1 MDAAASAMF
10 ANHQEVRVAETGD
23 DFDELLGGD
32 APQEAPVKRTRER
45 STIEFPYSDLEST
58 VEMVRTLHT
67 KAGTQAEDV
76 QLAAW
81 MNQTASGGG
90 FRSRLSAGRMFG
102 LIETNGPHITVTSM
116 GLDAIDGD
124 RSAPALA
131 EAFLRVPLYRQMYE
145 KYKGYALP
153 PPGAIESQME
163 SMGVA
168 PKQKDRA
175 RQTFTKS
182 AQCAGYIDAQTG
194 RLTKPAFAAPSPPAD
209 RPDER
214 QNGEGGGN
222 GNGIGGAGNG
232 AGAGGAGPELPP
244 GLHPFIVGLLH
255 ELPPAKTAWSVDK
268 RVDWLTAA
276 ATMFKL
282 IYTGEGTIKVS
293 GGEAAPAGPLP
304 PLQDNGG

>member
-1 MDAAASAMF
+1 MAD
-10 ANHQEVRVAETGD
+10 QVED
-23 DFDELLGGD
+23 DFDDLLGSG
-32 APQEAPVKRTRER
+32 PEEAPVKRTRER

-58 VEMVRTLHT
+58 VEMVRTLHA
-67 KAGTQAEDV
+67 KAGTQCEDV
-76 QLAAW
+76 QLASW

-102 LIETNGPHITVTSM
+102 LIETNGPHVSVTSL
-116 GLDAIDGD
+116 GLDATDED
-124 RSAPALA
+124 RAAPALA

-153 PPGAIESQME
+153 PPQAIESQME
-163 SMGVA
+163 GMGVT
-168 PKQKDRA
+168 PRQKDRA

-182 AQCAGYIDAQTG
+182 AQYAGYIDAQTG
-194 RLTKPAFAAPSPPAD
+194 RLTKPAFAAPPPPPD

-214 QNGEGGGN
+214 QNGDSAGN
-222 GNGIGGAGNG
+222 SANGENGGAGASGG
-232 AGAGGAGPELPP
+232 AGAELPP
-244 GLHPFIVGLLH
+244 SLHPFIVGLLH

-282 IYTGEGTIKVS
+282 IYSGEGTIKVS
-293 GGEAAPAGPLP
+293 GGEVASAAPVP
-304 PLQDNGG
+304 PAQDNGG

>member
-1 MDAAASAMF
+1 M
-10 ANHQEVRVAETGD
+10 AEQGGD
-23 DFDELLGGD
+23 DFDELLGPETA
-32 APQEAPVKRTRER
+32 APAKRTRER

-58 VEMVRTLHT
+58 VEMVRTLHA
-67 KAGTQAEDV
+67 KAGTQCEDV
-76 QLAAW
+76 QLATW
-81 MNQTASGGG
+81 MGQTATGGG

-102 LIETNGPHITVTSM
+102 LIETNGPHISLTPT
-116 GLDAIDGD
+116 GLDSIDDERG
-124 RSAPALA
+124 PAARA

-153 PPGAIESQME
+153 PPAAIESQME

-182 AQCAGYIDAQTG
+182 AQYAGYIDTQTG
-194 RLTKPAFAAPSPPAD
+194 RLTKPAFAAPSAPIE
-209 RPDER
+209 RGDER
-214 QNGEGGGN
+214 PNGDGN
-222 GNGIGGAGNG
+222 GNGHASGAGSD
-232 AGAGGAGPELPP
+232 LPA

-255 ELPPAKTAWSVDK
+255 ELPAAKTAWSVDK

-282 IYTGEGTIKVS
+282 IYTGEGTINVS
-293 GGEAAPAGPLP
+293 AETTGSASRGASSSSA
-304 PLQDNGG
+304 QDNGG

>member
-1 MDAAASAMF
+1 MTD
-10 ANHQEVRVAETGD
+10 QVGD
-23 DFDELLGGD
+23 DFDELLGCGPD
-32 APQEAPVKRTRER
+32 EAPAKRTRER

-58 VEMVRTLHT
+58 VEMVRTLHA
-67 KAGTQAEDV
+67 KAGTQCEDV

-90 FRSRLSAGRMFG
+90 FRSRLSAGRMYG
-102 LIETNGPHITVTSM
+102 LIETNGPHVTVTSM

-124 RSAPALA
+124 RAAPALA
-131 EAFLRVPLYRQMYE
+131 EAFLRVPLFRQMYE

-153 PPGAIESQME
+153 PPQAIESQME
-163 SMGVA
+163 GMGVA

-182 AQCAGYIDAQTG
+182 AQYSGYIDAQTG
-194 RLTKPAFAAPSPPAD
+194 RLTKPAFAAPSPPPERIED
-209 RPDER
+209 RQSE
-214 QNGEGGGN
+214 GN
-222 GNGIGGAGNG
+222 GNGNNGNG
-232 AGAGGAGPELPP
+232 NNGSGPSQGGGIGSELPP

-282 IYTGEGTIKVS
+282 IYSGEGTIKVS
-293 GGEAAPAGPLP
+293 GGDAAPAAPLP
-304 PLQDNGG
+304 PAQDNGG

>member
-1 MDAAASAMF
+1 MTD
-10 ANHQEVRVAETGD
+10 QIGGEID
-23 DFDELLGGD
+23 DLSGSGAD
-32 APQEAPVKRTRER
+32 EAPAKRTRER

-58 VEMVRTLHT
+58 VEMVRTLHA
-67 KAGTQAEDV
+67 KAGTQCEDV
-76 QLAAW
+76 QLASW

-102 LIETNGPHITVTSM
+102 LIETNGPYITVTSL

-124 RSAPALA
+124 RAAPAVA

-153 PPGAIESQME
+153 PPQAIESQME
-163 SMGVA
+163 GMGVA

-182 AQCAGYIDAQTG
+182 AHYSGYIDAQTG
-194 RLTKPAFAAPSPPAD
+194 RLTKPAFAAPSPPPE
-209 RPDER
+209 RTEER
-214 QNGEGGGN
+214 QTGDGN
-222 GNGIGGAGNG
+222 GNGAGNG
-232 AGAGGAGPELPP
+232 NSGIGAGGSSGGGAELPP

-282 IYTGEGTIKVS
+282 IYSGEGTIRVS
-293 GGEAAPAGPLP
+293 GGDAASAAPMP
-304 PLQDNGG
+304 PAQDNGG

>member
-1 MDAAASAMF
+1 MLLRGMDSQLSMEAIMAD
-10 ANHQEVRVAETGD
+10 QGKD
-23 DFDELLGGD
+23 DFEELLGGGAD
-32 APQEAPVKRTRER
+32 APVKRTRER
-45 STIEFPYSDLEST
+45 STIEFPYSDLESI

-67 KAGTQAEDV
+67 RAGTQCEDV

-102 LIETNGPHITVTSM
+102 LIETNGAHVTITPL
-116 GLDAIDGD
+116 GLDSIDDERGP
-124 RSAPALA
+124 SARA
-131 EAFLRVPLYRQMYE
+131 EGFLRVPLYKLMYE
-145 KYKGYALP
+145 QYKGYSLP
-153 PPGAIESQME
+153 PPAAIESQME
-163 SMGVA
+163 NMGVA
-168 PKQKDRA
+168 RKQKDRA

-182 AQCAGYIDAQTG
+182 AQYAGYIDAATG
-194 RLTKPAFAAPSPPAD
+194 RFTKPAFAAPSPPD
-209 RPDER
+209 RGEER
-214 QNGEGGGN
+214 RSDDGEGSNGGGQNGEGDK
-222 GNGIGGAGNG
+222 
-232 AGAGGAGPELPP
+232 LPP

-293 GGEAAPAGPLP
+293 AEAGSASRGASPAPS
-304 PLQDNGG
+304 QDNGG

>member
-1 MDAAASAMF
+1 MADA
-10 ANHQEVRVAETGD
+10 GD
-23 DFDELLGGD
+23 EFDDILGGGAAD
-32 APQEAPVKRTRER
+32 EAPAKRTRER

-67 KAGTQAEDV
+67 KAGTQCEDV

-102 LIETNGPHITVTSM
+102 LIETNGPHITVTSL
-116 GLDAIDGD
+116 GLDAIDGE

-163 SMGVA
+163 GMGVA

-182 AQCAGYIDAQTG
+182 AQYAGYIDGQTG

-214 QNGEGGGN
+214 QNGEGGN
-222 GNGIGGAGNG
+222 GSGNG
-232 AGAGGAGPELPP
+232 AGGTSGTGGSGGAELPA

-255 ELPPAKTAWSVDK
+255 ELPAAKTAWSVDK

-293 GGEAAPAGPLP
+293 GGRDAAPAGPLP